1 MKNERTFA
9 IYTLGCKLNYSESS
23 HISRKLTE
31 QGFSL
36 SYDPSFIILNS
47 CAVTGAAEKKG
58 RNMVSKLHRQHP
70 NAKIIVIGC
79 YSELDA
85 EQVSHW
91 EGVYKTYGTENKINL
106 VNHLLGESEPD
117 TPEFFSAFSAHSRT
131 RSFLKIQDGCDY
143 YCTYCTVAK
152 ARGSSRSDTIENV
165 IQNIKEIHELGIKEV
180 NLTGVNVG
188 DFGHQTGESLY
199 DLLQQVDQL
208 QLIERVRISSIEP
221 NLLTPEIINLVSQ
234 SNILMPHFHIPL
246 QSGCDRILALMKRR
260 YNTSMFANKVML
272 IKELIPHACIA
283 VDVITGFP
291 GETDQDFLDTYQFI
305 ESLPIS
311 YLHVFTY
318 SKRPNT
324 PAAELKDQ
332 VQETRKRERTNALLA
347 LSEQKKENFYHQHY
361 GTKRSVL
368 VEEGVHQNRLFG
380 FTDNYIKVQLPFSK
394 ELPNSILELEL
405 THDNCVTDLKD

>member
-1 MKNERTFA
+1 MKNDRTFA

-31 QGFSL
+31 QGFSI
-36 SYDPSFIILNS
+36 SYDPTYIILNS

-58 RNMVSKLHRQHP
+58 RNLVSKLHRQHP
-70 NAKIIVIGC
+70 AAKIIVVGC
-79 YSELDA
+79 YSELDV

-106 VNHLLGESEPD
+106 VNHLLGESEPE

-143 YCTYCTVAK
+143 HCTYCTVAK
-152 ARGSSRSDTIENV
+152 ARGSSRSDTIANA

-188 DFGHQTGESLY
+188 DFGHLTGESLF

-221 NLLTPEIINLVSQ
+221 NLLTPEIVNLVSH

-260 YNTSMFANKVML
+260 YNTSIFANKVML
-272 IKELIPHACIA
+272 IKELMPHSCIA

-291 GETDQDFLDTYQFI
+291 GETDEDFNDTCHFI

-318 SKRPNT
+318 SKRPDT
-324 PAAELKDQ
+324 DAADMKDQ
-332 VQETRKRERTNALLA
+332 VQETKKRERTNALLA
-347 LSEQKKENFYHQHY
+347 LSDQKKELFYHQHY
-361 GTKRSVL
+361 GTKRPVL
-368 VEEGVHQNRLFG
+368 VEEGVHQNILFG
-380 FTDNYIKVQLPFSK
+380 FTDNYIKVKLPFSK

-405 THDNCVTDLKD
+405 TPDNCVTDLKE

>member
-1 MKNERTFA
+1 MKNDRTFA

-31 QGFSL
+31 QGFSI
-36 SYDPSFIILNS
+36 SYDPTYIILNS

-58 RNMVSKLHRQHP
+58 RNLVSKLHRQHP
-70 NAKIIVIGC
+70 AAKIIVVGC
-79 YSELDA
+79 YSELDV

-106 VNHLLGESEPD
+106 VNHLLGESEPE

-143 YCTYCTVAK
+143 HCTYCTVAK
-152 ARGSSRSDTIENV
+152 ARGSSRSDTIANA

-188 DFGHQTGESLY
+188 DFGHLTGESLF

-221 NLLTPEIINLVSQ
+221 NLLTPEIVNLVSH

-272 IKELIPHACIA
+272 IKELMPHSCIA

-291 GETDQDFLDTYQFI
+291 GETDEDFNDTCHFI

-318 SKRPNT
+318 SKRPDT
-324 PAAELKDQ
+324 DAADMKDQ
-332 VQETRKRERTNALLA
+332 VQETKKRERTNALLA
-347 LSEQKKENFYHQHY
+347 LSDQKKELFYHQHY
-361 GTKRSVL
+361 GTKRPVL
-368 VEEGVHQNRLFG
+368 VEEGVHQNTLFG
-380 FTDNYIKVQLPFSK
+380 FTDNYIKVKLPFSK

-405 THDNCVTDLKD
+405 TPDNCVTDLKE

>member
-1 MKNERTFA
+1 MKNDRTFA

-31 QGFSL
+31 QGFSI
-36 SYDPSFIILNS
+36 SYDPTYIILNS

-58 RNMVSKLHRQHP
+58 RNLVSKLHRQHP
-70 NAKIIVIGC
+70 AAKIIVVGC
-79 YSELDA
+79 YSELDV

-106 VNHLLGESEPD
+106 VNHLLGESEPE

-143 YCTYCTVAK
+143 HCTYCTVAK
-152 ARGSSRSDTIENV
+152 ARGSSRSDTIANA

-188 DFGHQTGESLY
+188 DFGHLTGESLF

-221 NLLTPEIINLVSQ
+221 NLLTPEIVNLVSH

-246 QSGCDRILALMKRR
+246 QSGCNRILALMKRR

-272 IKELIPHACIA
+272 IKELMPHSCIA

-291 GETDQDFLDTYQFI
+291 GETDEDFNDTCHFI

-318 SKRPNT
+318 SKRPDT
-324 PAAELKDQ
+324 DAADMKDQ
-332 VQETRKRERTNALLA
+332 VQETKKRERTNALLA
-347 LSEQKKENFYHQHY
+347 LSDQKKELFYHQHY
-361 GTKRSVL
+361 GTKRPVL
-368 VEEGVHQNRLFG
+368 VEEGVHQNTLFG
-380 FTDNYIKVQLPFSK
+380 FTDNYIKVKLPFSK

-405 THDNCVTDLKD
+405 TPDNCVTDLKE